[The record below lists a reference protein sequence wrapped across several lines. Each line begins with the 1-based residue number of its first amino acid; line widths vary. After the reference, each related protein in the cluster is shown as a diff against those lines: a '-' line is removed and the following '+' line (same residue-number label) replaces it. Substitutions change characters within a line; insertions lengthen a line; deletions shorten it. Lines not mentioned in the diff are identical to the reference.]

1 MKSMRSE
8 MISLKQHDNILKF
21 IVAVYVVFIIAFLLL
36 QSWFALIAYAI
47 TFAYILK
54 ANAKIRKHLK

>member
-21 IVAVYVVFIIAFLLL
+21 IVAVYVVFIIVFLLL
-36 QSWFALIAYAI
+36 QSWFPLIVYAI
-47 TFAYILK
+47 TLAYILK